1 MSPALKFFRR
11 PHLGWKHHLLTVRPF
26 NRHSLIL
33 TAAGVAYMLTGATYI
48 LSTPTEDRREAL
60 AVALRWFPIEIW
72 GMIFILVGLLAVI
85 SSRWPILSNSWGY
98 AVLTGLSAG
107 WSATYAAG
115 VIFEGA
121 PVDNITGVLSW
132 ALLAFLWWAIPGL
145 VSPDRT
151 VVVVVNADVEQ
162 PGDS

>member
-1 MSPALKFFRR
+1 MSDSAQDAESR
-11 PHLGWKHHLLTVRPF
+11 WKHHFWGLRPY

-33 TAAGVAYMLTGATYI
+33 TIAGISYMLTGSTYI
-48 LSTPTEDRREAL
+48 LSALTPARKQAL

-72 GMIFILVGLLAVI
+72 GMIFVLVGLMAAF
-85 SSRWPILSNSWGY
+85 SSRWPRLSKSWGY

-121 PVDNITGVLSW
+121 PSGNISAVLQW
-132 ALLAFLWWAIPGL
+132 GLLAFLWWAIPGL
-145 VSPDRT
+145 VSPDKT
-151 VVVVVNADVEQ
+151 VIVVVNADGEAR
-162 PGDS
+162 DC